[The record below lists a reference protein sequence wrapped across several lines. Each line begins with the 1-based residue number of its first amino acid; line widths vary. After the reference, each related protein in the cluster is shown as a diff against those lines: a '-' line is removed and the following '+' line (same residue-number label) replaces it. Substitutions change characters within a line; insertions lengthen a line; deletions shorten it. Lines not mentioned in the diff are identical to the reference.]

1 MIISSGMYS
10 ELEMVHPVIKDHVL
24 PLNTKFKTANESLK
38 KNCHVLNASM
48 ATWLLENYHDELKK
62 GREELYKAL
71 DRKRIQLNEEQFY
84 FANEQKEKSQ

>member
-1 MIISSGMYS
+1 
-10 ELEMVHPVIKDHVL
+10 
-24 PLNTKFKTANESLK
+24 
-38 KNCHVLNASM
+38 M
-48 ATWLLENYHDELKK
+48 ATWLLENYHDDLKK